1 MHAVVVTVSIAA
13 GQVEASRKALREQVV
28 PQVSKAPGFVKGY
41 WTATLDGGNGL
52 SLVVF
57 KTQPDAENAAKMARS
72 NPTPPG
78 VTITGVEIRE
88 VVAES

>member
-1 MHAVVVTVSIAA
+1 MHAVVTTVSIAP
-13 GQVEASRKALREQVV
+13 GQFEASRKALQENVV

-41 WTATLDGGNGL
+41 WAVAPDAKSGL

-57 KTQPDAENAAKMARS
+57 KTKPDAENAAKMARS

-78 VTITGVEIRE
+78 VTLNTVEVRE
-88 VVAES
+88 VVAEA